1 VAEFAWTSRSPLAH
15 AVAPGRVGAQTAAA
29 GVTLTE
35 IRDFSLVQV
44 MARRGNWAETARAA
58 QQLWALDAPSEPKA
72 VFGRDVTLVGSG
84 PDQFFVFSKG
94 SSSKDPVEALKQAFA
109 GIASLTDQSD
119 GRCMI
124 NLSGPRVCDLLAKFC
139 SLDLHDSV
147 FPVGAAA
154 ASSVDHSAV
163 TLWRSPNADDG
174 SPVYNLLVFASFADS
189 IWHLITESAAE
200 YGADLGY
207 AA

>member
-1 VAEFAWTSRSPLAH
+1 MAEFAWKSRSPLAH
-15 AVAPGRVGAQTAAA
+15 AVEPGRAGARAGAA

-35 IRDFSLVQV
+35 IRDFALVQV
-44 MARRGNWAETARAA
+44 MARRGTWAETARVA
-58 QQLWALDAPSEPKA
+58 QQLWGIDAPGGPKA
-72 VFGRDVTLVGSG
+72 VFGQDVTLVGSG
-84 PDQFFVFSKG
+84 PDQFFVLSKG
-94 SSSKDPVEALKQAFA
+94 SSVQDPVEPLKQAFA
-109 GIASLTDQSD
+109 GIASMTDQSD

-124 NLSGPRVCDLLAKFC
+124 SLSGPRVRDTLAKFC

-154 ASSVDHSAV
+154 ATSVDHSAV
-163 TLWRSPNADDG
+163 TLWRAPNADGG
-174 SPVYNLLVFASFADS
+174 SPLYNLLVFTSFADS

-200 YGADLGY
+200 YGAELGY

>member
-1 VAEFAWTSRSPLAH
+1 VAEFAWKSRSPLVH
-15 AVAPGRVGAQTAAA
+15 AVEPGRAGARAGAA

-44 MARRGNWAETARAA
+44 MARRGNSAETARVA
-58 QQLWALDAPSEPKA
+58 QQLWGIDAPSAPKA
-72 VFGRDVTLVGSG
+72 VFGQEVTLVGSG
-84 PDQFFVFSKG
+84 PDQFFVFSKRSG
-94 SSSKDPVEALKQAFA
+94 AQDPVAPLKQSFA

-124 NLSGPRVCDLLAKFC
+124 SLSGPRVRDTLAKFC
-139 SLDLHDSV
+139 SVDLHDSV

-154 ASSVDHSAV
+154 ATSVDHSAV
-163 TLWRSPNADDG
+163 TLWRGQNADDG
-174 SPVYNLLVFASFADS
+174 SPVYHLLVFTSFADS